1 MALDINKIHGFIG
14 VIETIVKSLVRL
26 VIPAITV
33 MLIIEIVFGV
43 NIGLVER
50 VIALSVRKDVRQLV
64 GGLFVMFVAYK
75 AVIK

>member
-64 GGLFVMFVAYK
+64 GGLFVMFVASRQ
-75 AVIK
+75 